1 MTITTDRTRVVMA
14 SRLNAAVKNGER
26 IMLIRFANESDQ
38 KDAESGVPV
47 IIKNEWKET
56 EQT

>member
-14 SRLNAAVKNGER
+14 SRLNAAVKSGER
-26 IMLIRFANESDQ
+26 IMLIKFANESDQ

-47 IIKNEWKET
+47 IIENEWKEP